1 MTAAWIMLAIDRAL
15 PNLTGGERDRVARE
29 VLESIPPEPIALAI
43 RESCATVLK
52 QRGIRDE
59 GGEMSREIGNNAG
72 QSVLFTLAGFDEDE
86 EKAVG

>member
-29 VLESIPPEPIALAI
+29 VIDSIPPEPIALAI
-43 RESCATVLK
+43 RESTSTVLK

-59 GGEMSREIGNNAG
+59 GGELAREVGNNAG
-72 QSVLFTLAGFDEDE
+72 QAVLFSLSGFDEDA